1 MISQMKKNEKKIRAA
16 IFEKVKELYK
26 LKESEEKFIPGE
38 TPIRYAGRVYDE
50 KEIIYLVDSSLDFW
64 LTEGRY
70 AEEFESKFSDF
81 FKVKYTILTNSGSSA
96 NLLAISALTS
106 PKLANPLQDGD
117 EVITVAAGFP
127 TTVNPIIQNRLIPV
141 FVDVKLGTYNVDA
154 EMIESAISN
163 KTKAIILAHTLGN
176 PFDIDI
182 VMEIAKKHNL
192 FLIEDVCDALGSTY
206 GGKLV
211 GKFGDIG
218 TISFYPAHHITMGEG
233 GALIT
238 DNTQLARNIR
248 SFRDWGRDCWCKTGH
263 DNTCKKRFDWKLGNL
278 PHGYDHKFIYSHIG
292 YNLKITDMQAAVGLA
307 QLEKLSSFIKARK
320 ENFYKLYEGLKEYS
334 NYLILPQWSRKAEPS
349 WFGFPLTVS
358 DNANFS
364 RNEITGFLENKK
376 IATRNLFAGNLLQ
389 HPAYTNIKS
398 KYRVVGSLK
407 NTERIMRDTFWLGV
421 YPGLSEK
428 KISYI
433 LETFKLFFDKK

>member
-1 MISQMKKNEKKIRAA
+1 
-16 IFEKVKELYK
+16 
-26 LKESEEKFIPGE
+26 
-38 TPIRYAGRVYDE
+38 
-50 KEIIYLVDSSLDFW
+50 
-64 LTEGRY
+64 
-70 AEEFESKFSDF
+70 
-81 FKVKYTILTNSGSSA
+81 
-96 NLLAISALTS
+96 
-106 PKLANPLQDGD
+106 
-117 EVITVAAGFP
+117 
-127 TTVNPIIQNRLIPV
+127 
-141 FVDVKLGTYNVDA
+141 
-154 EMIESAISN
+154 
-163 KTKAIILAHTLGN
+163 
-176 PFDIDI
+176 
-182 VMEIAKKHNL
+182 
-192 FLIEDVCDALGSTY
+192 
-206 GGKLV
+206 
-211 GKFGDIG
+211 
-218 TISFYPAHHITMGEG
+218 MGEG